1 MNPHVKS
8 ILHDIGV
15 FLHVPGVMAIASLPV
30 CLGWEEYYAIIP
42 FIVCALVS
50 LGIGQ
55 LLYRLSSDAEPSR
68 TKYAMI
74 TVAFAWFLVPLC
86 GAIPF
91 ILIAANLSTDAG
103 TPITI
108 LEFQKPWNAIFES
121 FSGFTST
128 GLSMAMSPS
137 ALPRSFQWWRSFIEW
152 VGGVGVIVLVL
163 SLLEPSTDS
172 YQLYSSEGRD
182 KQIALTVQAT
192 VQKIWWIYLL
202 YTVASIVLFRV
213 VGMPWW
219 EALNHAL
226 TGIATGGFSVRDDSI
241 GAYSPVIQMAVIVV
255 MIAGAISFPTH
266 YRLLRDRR
274 LSALW
279 EDSQHRALWI
289 LLALGIVLLWLANFV
304 GSNSPYWLAS
314 VFQWASALGTC
325 GFNTVTVGRWSEG
338 AKLLLSVGMI
348 IGGAAG
354 STVGGIKLLRAVS
367 LYKAVVWRFQRISL
381 KPHQMMRYELD
392 GKVLSEAEATR
403 RIEAATVLTLL
414 WVGLILIGTFILLQV
429 VLPIYSLS
437 DVIFEVASALGSVG
451 LSTGITHPDLAWLG
465 KLILIVFMWMG
476 RLEIIPV
483 LLLIT
488 TGAKYLKSLASP
500 RQRRKAKK

>member
-1 MNPHVKS
+1 MNAQVKS
-8 ILHDIGV
+8 ILHDLGI
-15 FLHVPGVMAIASLPV
+15 FLHVPGVMALVSILV
-30 CLGWEEYYAIIP
+30 CLGLGEYYAILP
-42 FIVCALVS
+42 FVVCAVVS
-50 LGIGQ
+50 IGAGQ

-68 TKYAMI
+68 TRIAMI
-74 TVAFAWFLVPLC
+74 TVALAWGFVPLC

-91 ILIAANLSTDAG
+91 LMIAAHLATSAG
-103 TPITI
+103 TPITV

-128 GLSMAMSPS
+128 GLSMAMNVS
-137 ALPRSFQWWRSFIEW
+137 ALPRSLQWWRSFIEW
-152 VGGVGVIVLVL
+152 VGGVGVIVLVV

-172 YQLYSSEGRD
+172 YQLYSSEGRN
-182 KQIALTVQAT
+182 KRIALTVQKT
-192 VQKIWWIYLL
+192 VQKIWWIYSL
-202 YTVASIVLFRV
+202 YTVASIILFRA

-219 EALNHAL
+219 EALNHAM

-241 GAYSPVIQMAVIVV
+241 GAYAPVIQMAVIVV

-289 LLALGIVLLWLANFV
+289 LLALGTSLLWLVNFI

-325 GFNTVTVGRWSEG
+325 GFNTVSVSRWSEG
-338 AKLLLSVGMI
+338 AKLLLSVGMV

-354 STVGGIKLLRAVS
+354 STVGGLKLSRAVS
-367 LYKAVVWRFQRISL
+367 LYKAVIWRFERISL

-392 GKVLSEAEATR
+392 GEVLRETEATR
-403 RIEAATVLTLL
+403 QVEAAAVLALL
-414 WVGLILIGTFILLQV
+414 WIGLLLIGVFILLQV

-437 DVIFEVASALGSVG
+437 DVIFEAASALGSVG

-465 KLILIVFMWMG
+465 KLTLILFMWMG
-476 RLEIIPV
+476 RLEIVPV
-483 LLLIT
+483 LLLLSAGVQVLAAQPQRL
-488 TGAKYLKSLASP
+488 GAKK
-500 RQRRKAKK
+500 